1 MPAALP
7 PSSVRNPENRASIKR
22 LTREHF
28 ALYRGYLDGVSVEQL
43 HATYGDATTDIRA
56 TRRLIGLLRDTLSG
70 AARRTRDVE
79 ATHLLRLR
87 PGSIPETQRLA
98 ASEMPSL
105 ETYRESVDPDGFH
118 SEAELLE
125 LYQAEFPR
133 ESIPGI
139 DRRTTRNAR
148 LRRRQIDALARM
160 ETSLVQAPQPEH
172 PVASWLEPAIAA
184 RLQHTA
190 IHTLGDLLE
199 FIEMRGHRWY
209 ASVARVGPK
218 AARRIVDWLA
228 LHADSLRHTLSKRAL
243 IPRRRLAQGDPTL
256 IRPRQSGIVPIE
268 SLAVPAEIDGST
280 GTNRA
285 QNHASPC
292 PLDTDLH
299 AIDAWLATRQ
309 HSPHTARAYRRE
321 AERLLLWAINEKN
334 KALSSLDGTDC
345 AGYIE
350 TFLADP
356 QPAARW
362 VGRAKIERTHLDWRP
377 FVGALSNRSR
387 ETARAI
393 LHAMGQW
400 LVEQNYWAHN
410 PFSTAP
416 AVVIGARIDVSGRSL
431 NHGEWQSV
439 VQAASRDRYSQRE
452 LRDYLALNLA
462 YSTGLRR
469 AELAHATTG
478 RLIRPAVESG
488 LEGTPE
494 GASANAWQLAIPGK
508 GRGARNVLVPQA
520 VMELVFESLRARG
533 LPGDPG
539 ACPAETPL
547 LAHFRTGN
555 SLTPDGMG
563 QVFRRLF
570 SWAALLSTPQNL
582 LDSRRCFNA
591 STHWV
596 RHTHSHH
603 ALDCGTDCR
612 EVQIRLGH
620 ANLSTTLLYVKA
632 RRHGRIVHGKSGV
645 SSAR

>member
-1 MPAALP
+1 MPAAFP
-7 PSSVRNPENRASIKR
+7 TSSVRNPENRTSIKR

-43 HATYGDATTDIRA
+43 HATYGDTTTDIRA

-87 PGSIPETQRLA
+87 PGSIPDSQRLA
-98 ASEMPSL
+98 ASEMPTL
-105 ETYRESVDPDGFH
+105 EAYRESVDPNGFH

-125 LYQAEFPR
+125 LYQAEFPQ
-133 ESIPGI
+133 ENSLGV
-139 DRRTTRNAR
+139 DRRSTRNAR

-160 ETSLVQAPQPEH
+160 EASLVQAPQADH
-172 PVASWLEPAIAA
+172 PVASWLEPAIAG
-184 RLQHTA
+184 RLQHTG
-190 IHTLGDLLE
+190 IHTLADLLG
-199 FIEMRGHRWY
+199 FIEQRGHRWY

-243 IPRRRLAQGDPTL
+243 IPRRRLSSGDPAL
-256 IRPRQSGIVPIE
+256 VRPRQSGIVPIE
-268 SLAVPAEIDGST
+268 SLAVPAEMDGSA

-285 QNHASPC
+285 RNRSLPC
-292 PLDTDLH
+292 SLDTDLQ

-321 AERLLLWAINEKN
+321 AERLLLWAINERE

-345 AGYIE
+345 AGYIG

-356 QPAARW
+356 EPAARW
-362 VGRAKIERTHLDWRP
+362 IGRAKIERNHLDWRP

-400 LVEQNYWAHN
+400 LVEQNYWARN

-416 AVVIGARIDVSGRSL
+416 PVAIGARIDVSGRSL
-431 NHGEWQSV
+431 DHAQWQSV

-478 RLIRPAVESG
+478 RLIRPALES
-488 LEGTPE
+488 EPE
-494 GASANAWQLAIPGK
+494 VASADAWRLAIPGK
-508 GRGARNVLVPQA
+508 GRAARTIPVPQS
-520 VMELVFESLRARG
+520 VMHLVFESLRARG
-533 LPGDPG
+533 LPRDPT
-539 ACPAETPL
+539 ACPADTPL

-570 SWAALLSTPQNL
+570 SWAALFSTPQNL
-582 LDSRRCFNA
+582 LDSRRYFNA

-603 ALDCGTDCR
+603 ALEGGTDCR
-612 EVQIRLGH
+612 EVQVRLGH

-632 RRHGRIVHGKSGV
+632 RRHSSFADGKSGV
-645 SSAR
+645 VSTR

>member
-1 MPAALP
+1 MPAASP
-7 PSSVRNPENRASIKR
+7 RSSVRNPENRASIKR

-87 PGSIPETQRLA
+87 PGSIPDAQRLA

-105 ETYRESVDPDGFH
+105 ETYRESVDPNGFH

-125 LYQAEFPR
+125 LYQAEFPQ
-133 ESIPGI
+133 ENGLGV
-139 DRRTTRNAR
+139 DRRSSRNAR

-160 ETSLVQAPQPEH
+160 EASLVQAPQPDH
-172 PVASWLEPAIAA
+172 PVASWLEPAIAG
-184 RLQHTA
+184 RLQDTG
-190 IHTLGDLLE
+190 IHTLADLLG
-199 FIEMRGHRWY
+199 FIEQRGHRWY

-228 LHADSLRHTLSKRAL
+228 LHADSLRHMLSKRAL
-243 IPRRRLAQGDPTL
+243 IPRRRLSSNDPAL
-256 IRPRQSGIVPIE
+256 MRPRQSGIVPIE
-268 SLAVPAEIDGST
+268 SLAVPTEIDGST

-285 QNHASPC
+285 RNRGLSC
-292 PLDTDLH
+292 SLETDLQ

-321 AERLLLWAINEKN
+321 AERLLLWAINEKK
-334 KALSSLDGTDC
+334 KALSSLDAVDC
-345 AGYIE
+345 ATYIG

-362 VGRAKIERTHLDWRP
+362 IGRAKIERTHLDWRP
-377 FVGALSNRSR
+377 FVGTLSSRSR
-387 ETARAI
+387 ETARSI

-400 LVEQNYWAHN
+400 LIEQNYWAHN
-410 PFSTAP
+410 PFSNAP
-416 AVVIGARIDVSGRSL
+416 AVAIGPRIDVSGRSL
-431 NHGEWQSV
+431 NHGQWQSV

-469 AELAHATTG
+469 AELAQATTG
-478 RLIRPAVESG
+478 RLFQPTLESELG
-488 LEGTPE
+488 NSLEGALNN
-494 GASANAWQLAIPGK
+494 GWQLVIPGT
-508 GRGARNVLVPQA
+508 GRAARAVPVPQA

-533 LPGDPG
+533 LPGNPG
-539 ACPAETPL
+539 ACPANTPL

-582 LDSRRCFNA
+582 LDSRRYFNA
-591 STHWV
+591 STHWL

-603 ALDCGTDCR
+603 ALESGTDCR
-612 EVQIRLGH
+612 EVQVRLGH

-632 RRHGRIVHGKSGV
+632 RRHGSFANGKSSGL
-645 SSAR
+645 STR

>member
-7 PSSVRNPENRASIKR
+7 PSSVRNPENRTSIKR

-87 PGSIPETQRLA
+87 PGSIPDTQRPA
-98 ASEMPSL
+98 ASEMPTL
-105 ETYRESVDPDGFH
+105 EAYRESVDPDGFH

-125 LYQAEFPR
+125 LYRAEF
-133 ESIPGI
+133 SQGSAPGI
-139 DRRTTRNAR
+139 DRRSTRNAR
-148 LRRRQIDALARM
+148 LRRRQVDALARM
-160 ETSLVQAPQPEH
+160 EASLVQAPQPDH
-172 PVASWLEPAIAA
+172 PVASWLEPAIAG
-184 RLQHTA
+184 RLQHTG
-190 IHTLGDLLE
+190 IHTLADLLG
-199 FIEMRGHRWY
+199 FIEQRGHRWY

-218 AARRIVDWLA
+218 AARRVVDWLA

-243 IPRRRLAQGDPTL
+243 IPRRRLSSNDPAL
-256 IRPRQSGIVPIE
+256 VRPRQHGIVPIE
-268 SLAVPAEIDGST
+268 SLAVPAEIDGSK
-280 GTNRA
+280 GTNRVR
-285 QNHASPC
+285 NHSLPSS
-292 PLDTDLH
+292 LETDLQ
-299 AIDAWLATRQ
+299 AIDAWLGTRQ

-321 AERLLLWAINEKN
+321 AERLLLWAINEKK

-345 AGYIE
+345 AGYIG

-377 FVGALSNRSR
+377 FVGALCNRSR

-400 LVEQNYWAHN
+400 LVEQNYWAQN
-410 PFSTAP
+410 PFSNAP
-416 AVVIGARIDVSGRSL
+416 AVAIGARIDVSGRSL
-431 NHGEWQSV
+431 NHGQWQSV
-439 VQAASRDRYSQRE
+439 VQAAFRHRYSQRE
-452 LRDYLALNLA
+452 LRDYLALRLA

-469 AELAHATTG
+469 AELARATTG
-478 RLIRPAVESG
+478 RLFQPARESG
-488 LEGTPE
+488 FAGGLGR
-494 GASANAWQLAIPGK
+494 ASTDAWQLVIPGK
-508 GRGARNVLVPQA
+508 GRAARTISIPQD

-539 ACPAETPL
+539 ACPADTPL

-570 SWAALLSTPQNL
+570 SWAALLSTPENL
-582 LDSRRCFNA
+582 LDSRRYFSA
-591 STHWV
+591 STHWL

-603 ALDCGTDCR
+603 ALESGTDCR
-612 EVQIRLGH
+612 EVQLRLGH
-620 ANLSTTLLYVKA
+620 AHLSTTLLYVKA
-632 RRHGRIVHGKSGV
+632 RRHGSFENGKSSGL
-645 SSAR
+645 STH

>member
-7 PSSVRNPENRASIKR
+7 TSSIRNPENRSSIKR

-87 PGSIPETQRLA
+87 PGSIPDAQRLA
-98 ASEMPSL
+98 VSEMPTL
-105 ETYRESVDPDGFH
+105 EAFRESVDPNGFH

-125 LYQAEFPR
+125 LYQAEFPQ
-133 ESIPGI
+133 ENSLGV
-139 DRRTTRNAR
+139 DRRSTRNAR

-160 ETSLVQAPQPEH
+160 EASLVQAPQADH
-172 PVASWLEPAIAA
+172 PVASWLEPAIAG
-184 RLQHTA
+184 RLQHTG
-190 IHTLGDLLE
+190 IHTLADLLGY
-199 FIEMRGHRWY
+199 IEQRGHRWY

-243 IPRRRLAQGDPTL
+243 TPRRRLSSGDPAL
-256 IRPRQSGIVPIE
+256 LRPRQNGIVPIE
-268 SLAVPAEIDGST
+268 SLAVPAEMDGSA

-285 QNHASPC
+285 RNRSLPC
-292 PLDTDLH
+292 SLDTDLQ
-299 AIDAWLATRQ
+299 AIDAWLATPQ
-309 HSPHTARAYRRE
+309 LSPHTARAYRRE
-321 AERLLLWAINEKN
+321 AERLLLWAINEKK
-334 KALSSLDGTDC
+334 KALSSLDGADC
-345 AGYIE
+345 AGYIG

-377 FVGALSNRSR
+377 FIGALSNRSR

-400 LVEQNYWAHN
+400 LVEQNYWARN

-416 AVVIGARIDVSGRSL
+416 AVAIGARIDVSGRSL
-431 NHGEWQSV
+431 DHEQWQSV

-469 AELAHATTG
+469 AELADATTG
-478 RLIRPAVESG
+478 RLIQLAA
-488 LEGTPE
+488 EGEPD
-494 GASANAWQLAIPGK
+494 GASTIAWQLAIPGK
-508 GRGARNVLVPQA
+508 GPAARTISVPQA
-520 VMELVFESLRARG
+520 IMQLVFENLRARG
-533 LPGDPG
+533 LPGDPA
-539 ACPAETPL
+539 ACPADTPL

-555 SLTPDGMG
+555 PLTPDGMG

-582 LDSRRCFNA
+582 LDSRRYFNA

-603 ALDCGTDCR
+603 ALESGTDCR

-620 ANLSTTLLYVKA
+620 ANLSTTRLYVKS
-632 RRHGRIVHGKSGV
+632 RRHGSLADGKTGVV
-645 SSAR
+645 SSR

>member
-1 MPAALP
+1 M
-7 PSSVRNPENRASIKR
+7 
-22 LTREHF
+22 
-28 ALYRGYLDGVSVEQL
+28 
-43 HATYGDATTDIRA
+43 
-56 TRRLIGLLRDTLSG
+56 
-70 AARRTRDVE
+70 
-79 ATHLLRLR
+79 
-87 PGSIPETQRLA
+87 
-98 ASEMPSL
+98 
-105 ETYRESVDPDGFH
+105 
-118 SEAELLE
+118 
-125 LYQAEFPR
+125 
-133 ESIPGI
+133 
-139 DRRTTRNAR
+139 
-148 LRRRQIDALARM
+148 
-160 ETSLVQAPQPEH
+160 
-172 PVASWLEPAIAA
+172 
-184 RLQHTA
+184 
-190 IHTLGDLLE
+190 
-199 FIEMRGHRWY
+199 
-209 ASVARVGPK
+209 
-218 AARRIVDWLA
+218 
-228 LHADSLRHTLSKRAL
+228 
-243 IPRRRLAQGDPTL
+243 AQGDPAL
-256 IRPRQSGIVPIE
+256 VRPRQNGIVPIE
-268 SLAVPAEIDGST
+268 SLAVPAEIDGAA

-285 QNHASPC
+285 RSPGSPC
-292 PLDTDLH
+292 SLETDLQ

-309 HSPHTARAYRRE
+309 DSPHTARAYRRE
-321 AERLLLWAINEKN
+321 AERLLLWALNEKK
-334 KALSSLDGTDC
+334 KALSSLDGADC
-345 AGYIE
+345 AGYIG
-350 TFLADP
+350 TFLGDP

-362 VGRAKIERTHLDWRP
+362 IGRAKIERTHLDWRP

-410 PFSTAP
+410 PFSSAP
-416 AVVIGARIDVSGRSL
+416 AVAIGPRIDVSGRSL

-478 RLIRPAVESG
+478 GLFRPALESVSG
-488 LEGTPE
+488 SRLEST
-494 GASANAWQLAIPGK
+494 SANAWQLAIPGK
-508 GRGARNVLVPQA
+508 GRAARTIPVPQA
-520 VMELVFESLRARG
+520 VMELIFESLRARG

-539 ACPAETPL
+539 ACPADTPL

-603 ALDCGTDCR
+603 ALESGTDCR
-612 EVQIRLGH
+612 EVQFRLGH

-632 RRHGRIVHGKSGV
+632 GRRGSFANGKSGV
-645 SSAR
+645 LSTR

>member
-7 PSSVRNPENRASIKR
+7 SSSVRNPENRSSIKR

-87 PGSIPETQRLA
+87 PGSIPDAQRLA
-98 ASEMPSL
+98 VSEMPTL
-105 ETYRESVDPDGFH
+105 EAYRESVDPNGFH

-125 LYQAEFPR
+125 LYQAEFR
-133 ESIPGI
+133 EENNLGV
-139 DRRTTRNAR
+139 DRRSTRNAR

-160 ETSLVQAPQPEH
+160 EASLVQAPQADH
-172 PVASWLEPAIAA
+172 PVASWLEPAIAS
-184 RLQHTA
+184 RLQHTG
-190 IHTLGDLLE
+190 IHTLADLLE
-199 FIEMRGHRWY
+199 YIEQRGHRWY
-209 ASVARVGPK
+209 ASVARIGAK
-218 AARRIVDWLA
+218 AARRVVDWLA

-243 IPRRRLAQGDPTL
+243 TPRRRLSSGDPAL
-256 IRPRQSGIVPIE
+256 LRPRQSGIVPIE
-268 SLAVPAEIDGST
+268 SLAVPAEMDGSA

-285 QNHASPC
+285 RNRSLPC
-292 PLDTDLH
+292 SLDTDLE

-321 AERLLLWAINEKN
+321 AERLLLWAVNEKN
-334 KALSSLDGTDC
+334 KALSSLDGADC
-345 AGYIE
+345 AGYIG

-377 FVGALSNRSR
+377 FIGALSNRSR

-393 LHAMGQW
+393 LHAMSEW

-410 PFSTAP
+410 PFSAAP
-416 AVVIGARIDVSGRSL
+416 AVAIGARIDVSGRSL
-431 NHGEWQSV
+431 NHEQWQSV

-478 RLIRPAVESG
+478 RLIPPALESQ
-488 LEGTPE
+488 PE
-494 GASANAWQLAIPGK
+494 GASADAWQLAIPGK
-508 GRGARNVLVPQA
+508 GHAARTIPVPQT
-520 VMELVFESLRARG
+520 VMQLVFENLRARG
-533 LPGDPG
+533 LPGDPT
-539 ACPAETPL
+539 ACPADTPL

-570 SWAALLSTPQNL
+570 SWAAFLSTPQNL
-582 LDSRRCFNA
+582 LDSRRYFNA

-603 ALDCGTDCR
+603 ALESGTDCR
-612 EVQIRLGH
+612 EVQVRLGH
-620 ANLSTTLLYVKA
+620 ANLSTTRLYVKA
-632 RRHGRIVHGKSGV
+632 RRRSSSADGKSAIL
-645 SSAR
+645 STR

>member
-7 PSSVRNPENRASIKR
+7 PSSVRNPENRTSIKR

-87 PGSIPETQRLA
+87 PGSIPDAQRSTA
-98 ASEMPSL
+98 GEMPSL
-105 ETYRESVDPDGFH
+105 EAYRESVDPHGFH
-118 SEAELLE
+118 SESELLE
-125 LYQAEFPR
+125 LYQAEFPQ
-133 ESIPGI
+133 ESGLGI
-139 DRRTTRNAR
+139 DRRSTRNAR

-160 ETSLVQAPQPEH
+160 EASLVQAPQPDH
-172 PVASWLEPAIAA
+172 PVASWLEPAIAG
-184 RLQHTA
+184 RLQHA
-190 IHTLGDLLE
+190 GIHTLADLLG
-199 FIEMRGHRWY
+199 FIEQRGHRWY

-228 LHADSLRHTLSKRAL
+228 LHADSLRHMLSTRAL
-243 IPRRRLAQGDPTL
+243 TPRRRLSSNDPSL
-256 IRPRQSGIVPIE
+256 MRPRQSGIVPIE

-285 QNHASPC
+285 RNHGLPC
-292 PLDTDLH
+292 SLETDLQ
-299 AIDAWLATRQ
+299 AIEAWLATRQ

-321 AERLLLWAINEKN
+321 AERLLLWAINEKK
-334 KALSSLDGTDC
+334 KALSSLDDADC
-345 AGYIE
+345 AGYIG

-356 QPAARW
+356 QPAAHW

-410 PFSTAP
+410 PFSNAP
-416 AVVIGARIDVSGRSL
+416 AVAIGPRIDVSGRSL
-431 NHGEWQSV
+431 NHGQWQSV

-452 LRDYLALNLA
+452 LRDYLALKLA

-478 RLIRPAVESG
+478 QLIQPALESG
-488 LEGTPE
+488 IES
-494 GASANAWQLAIPGK
+494 AWANAWQLAIPGK
-508 GRGARNVLVPQA
+508 GRAARTIPVPQA
-520 VMELVFESLRARG
+520 VMELLFESLRARG
-533 LPGDPG
+533 LPGDPS
-539 ACPAETPL
+539 ACPADTPL

-570 SWAALLSTPQNL
+570 SWAAVLSTQQNL
-582 LDSRRCFNA
+582 LDSHRCFSA

-603 ALDCGTDCR
+603 ALESGADCR
-612 EVQIRLGH
+612 EVQVRLGH

-632 RRHGRIVHGKSGV
+632 RGHG
-645 SSAR
+645 SSANGKNGVLSTSQ

>member
-1 MPAALP
+1 MPTALP
-7 PSSVRNPENRASIKR
+7 ASSVRNPENRTSIKR

-87 PGSIPETQRLA
+87 PGSIPDAQQLA

-105 ETYRESVDPDGFH
+105 EAYRESVDPNGFH

-125 LYQAEFPR
+125 LYQAEFPQ
-133 ESIPGI
+133 ENGLGV
-139 DRRTTRNAR
+139 DRRSTRNAR

-160 ETSLVQAPQPEH
+160 EASLVQAPQPDH
-172 PVASWLEPAIAA
+172 PVASWLEPAIAG
-184 RLQHTA
+184 RLQHTG
-190 IHTLGDLLE
+190 IHTLADLLG
-199 FIEMRGHRWY
+199 FIEQRGHRWY
-209 ASVARVGPK
+209 ANVARVGPK

-228 LHADSLRHTLSKRAL
+228 LHADSLRHMLSKRAL
-243 IPRRRLAQGDPTL
+243 TPRRRLSSNDPAL
-256 IRPRQSGIVPIE
+256 VRPRQSGIVPIE
-268 SLAVPAEIDGST
+268 SLVVPAEIDGSK
-280 GTNRA
+280 GTNRVR
-285 QNHASPC
+285 NRGLPC
-292 PLDTDLH
+292 SLETDLQ
-299 AIDAWLATRQ
+299 AIDAWLARQ

-321 AERLLLWAINEKN
+321 AERLLLWSINEKR
-334 KALSSLDGTDC
+334 KALSSLDGADC
-345 AGYIE
+345 ARYIG

-356 QPAARW
+356 QPSARW
-362 VGRAKIERTHLDWRP
+362 VGRAKIERTNLDWRP

-387 ETARAI
+387 ETARAV
-393 LHAMGQW
+393 LHAMGRW

-410 PFSTAP
+410 PFSTTP
-416 AVVIGARIDVSGRSL
+416 AVAIGARIDVSGRSL
-431 NHGEWQSV
+431 NHGQWQSV
-439 VQAASRDRYSQRE
+439 VQAASRDQYSQRE

-469 AELAHATTG
+469 AELAYATTG
-478 RLIRPAVESG
+478 GLFQPTLESG
-488 LEGTPE
+488 LENRPE
-494 GASANAWQLAIPGK
+494 SASANAWQLAIPGK
-508 GRGARNVLVPQA
+508 GRAARTIPVPQP
-520 VMELVFESLRARG
+520 VMELVFESLQARG
-533 LPGDPG
+533 LPRDPG
-539 ACPAETPL
+539 ACPAGTPL

-563 QVFRRLF
+563 QIFRRLF

-582 LDSRRCFNA
+582 LDSRRYFNA
-591 STHWV
+591 STHWL

-603 ALDCGTDCR
+603 ALESGTDCR
-612 EVQIRLGH
+612 EVQARLGH

-632 RRHGRIVHGKSGV
+632 SRHGSFANGKSSV
-645 SSAR
+645 WSVL

>member
-1 MPAALP
+1 MSAALP
-7 PSSVRNPENRASIKR
+7 PSSVRNPENRTSIKR

-87 PGSIPETQRLA
+87 PGSIPDAQRLA
-98 ASEMPSL
+98 ASETPSL
-105 ETYRESVDPDGFH
+105 EAYRESVDPNGFH

-125 LYQAEFPR
+125 LYQAEFPQ
-133 ESIPGI
+133 ENGLGV
-139 DRRTTRNAR
+139 DRRSSRNAR

-160 ETSLVQAPQPEH
+160 EASLVQAPQPDH
-172 PVASWLEPAIAA
+172 PVASWLEPAIAG
-184 RLQHTA
+184 RLQQTG
-190 IHTLGDLLE
+190 IHTLADLLG
-199 FIEMRGHRWY
+199 FIEQRGHRWH

-243 IPRRRLAQGDPTL
+243 TPRRRLVQGDPAL
-256 IRPRQSGIVPIE
+256 VRPRQSGIVPIE
-268 SLAVPAEIDGST
+268 SLAVPTEIDGSA

-285 QNHASPC
+285 RNHGLPC
-292 PLDTDLH
+292 SLDTDLH
-299 AIDAWLATRQ
+299 AIDAWLAARQ

-321 AERLLLWAINEKN
+321 AERLLLWAINDKK
-334 KALSSLDGTDC
+334 KALSSLDSADC
-345 AGYIE
+345 AVYIG

-416 AVVIGARIDVSGRSL
+416 AVAIGARIDVSGRSL
-431 NHGEWQSV
+431 DHGQWQSV

-478 RLIRPAVESG
+478 RLIPPKLESA
-488 LEGTPE
+488 LESEPE
-494 GASANAWQLAIPGK
+494 ASSANTWQLAIPGK
-508 GRGARNVLVPQA
+508 GRAARTITVPQA

-539 ACPAETPL
+539 ACPADTPL

-563 QVFRRLF
+563 RVFRRLF

-582 LDSRRCFNA
+582 LDSRRYFNA

-603 ALDCGTDCR
+603 ALESGADCR
-612 EVQIRLGH
+612 EVQVRLGH

-632 RRHGRIVHGKSGV
+632 RRHGSFANGKSGILPTH
-645 SSAR
+645 

>member
-1 MPAALP
+1 MPAALS
-7 PSSVRNPENRASIKR
+7 PSSVRNPENRTSIKR

-87 PGSIPETQRLA
+87 PGSIPDTHRLA

-125 LYQAEFPR
+125 LYQAEFSGETTR
-133 ESIPGI
+133 GI

-160 ETSLVQAPQPEH
+160 EASLVQAPQPDH
-172 PVASWLEPAIAA
+172 PVASWLEPAIAG
-184 RLQHTA
+184 RLQHTS
-190 IHTLGDLLE
+190 IHTLGDLLR
-199 FIEMRGHRWY
+199 FIETRGHRWY
-209 ASVARVGPK
+209 ANVARVGPK

-228 LHADSLRHTLSKRAL
+228 LHADSLRHTLSRRAL
-243 IPRRRLAQGDPTL
+243 IPRRRLIQGDPTL
-256 IRPRQSGIVPIE
+256 VRPRQSGIVPIE
-268 SLAVPAEIDGST
+268 SLVVPVEIDGSA

-285 QNHASPC
+285 QNPGLACS
-292 PLDTDLH
+292 LDTDLQ
-299 AIDAWLATRQ
+299 AIDAWLTTRQ

-321 AERLLLWAINEKN
+321 AERLLLWAINEKR
-334 KALSSLDGTDC
+334 KALSSLDGADC

-362 VGRAKIERTHLDWRP
+362 VGRAKIERSHLDWRP
-377 FVGALSNRSR
+377 FVGTLSNRSR

-393 LHAMGQW
+393 LHAMGRW
-400 LVEQNYWAHN
+400 LVEQNYWAQN
-410 PFSTAP
+410 PFSAAA
-416 AVVIGARIDVSGRSL
+416 AVKIGARIDVSGRSL

-439 VQAASRDRYSQRE
+439 VQAASRDQYSQRE

-478 RLIRPAVESG
+478 CLVPPTLESG
-488 LEGTPE
+488 SPEMPE
-494 GASANAWQLAIPGK
+494 GASTHAWQLIIPRK
-508 GRGARNVLVPQA
+508 ARATRTIPIPLPI
-520 VMELVFESLRARG
+520 MELVFDGLQARG
-533 LPGDPG
+533 LPRNPS
-539 ACPAETPL
+539 ACPADTPL

-555 SLTPDGMG
+555 SLTPDGIG

-570 SWAALLSTPQNL
+570 SWAAILSTPQNL

-603 ALDCGTDCR
+603 ILERGTNCR

-632 RRHGRIVHGKSGV
+632 RCHGGIANGKSGV
-645 SSAR
+645 SSTR

>member
-1 MPAALP
+1 MPAALQ
-7 PSSVRNPENRASIKR
+7 PSSVRNPENRTSIKR

-87 PGSIPETQRLA
+87 PGSIPDAQRSA
-98 ASEMPSL
+98 AGEMPSL
-105 ETYRESVDPDGFH
+105 EAYRESVDPNGFH

-125 LYQAEFPR
+125 LYQAEFPQ
-133 ESIPGI
+133 ENGLGV
-139 DRRTTRNAR
+139 DRRSTRNAR

-160 ETSLVQAPQPEH
+160 EASLVQAPQPDH
-172 PVASWLEPAIAA
+172 PVASWLEPAIAG
-184 RLQHTA
+184 RLQHA
-190 IHTLGDLLE
+190 GIHTLADLLG
-199 FIEMRGHRWY
+199 FIERRGHRWY

-228 LHADSLRHTLSKRAL
+228 LHADSLRHMLSTRAL
-243 IPRRRLAQGDPTL
+243 TPRRRLSSNDPSL
-256 IRPRQSGIVPIE
+256 MRPRQSGIVPIE

-285 QNHASPC
+285 RNHGLPC
-292 PLDTDLH
+292 SLETDLQ
-299 AIDAWLATRQ
+299 AIEAWLAARQ

-321 AERLLLWAINEKN
+321 AERLLLWAINEKK
-334 KALSSLDGTDC
+334 KALSSLDGADC
-345 AGYIE
+345 AGYIG

-410 PFSTAP
+410 PFSNAP
-416 AVVIGARIDVSGRSL
+416 AVAIGPRIDVSGRSL
-431 NHGEWQSV
+431 NHGQWQSV
-439 VQAASRDRYSQRE
+439 VQAASRDQYSQRE

-478 RLIRPAVESG
+478 QLIQPALESG
-488 LEGTPE
+488 IES
-494 GASANAWQLAIPGK
+494 ASANAWQLAIPGK
-508 GRGARNVLVPQA
+508 GRAARTIPVPQA
-520 VMELVFESLRARG
+520 VMELLFESLRARG
-533 LPGDPG
+533 LPGDPS
-539 ACPAETPL
+539 ACPADTPL

-570 SWAALLSTPQNL
+570 SWAAVLSTQQNL
-582 LDSRRCFNA
+582 LDSHRCFSA

-603 ALDCGTDCR
+603 ALESGADCR
-612 EVQIRLGH
+612 EVQVRLGH
-620 ANLSTTLLYVKA
+620 ANLSTTRLYVKA
-632 RRHGRIVHGKSGV
+632 RGHG
-645 SSAR
+645 SSANGKNGVLSTSQ

>member
-7 PSSVRNPENRASIKR
+7 SSSIRNAENRASIKR

-28 ALYRGYLDGVSVEQL
+28 ALYRGYLDGISVEQL
-43 HATYGDATTDIRA
+43 HATYGDATTDLRA

-87 PGSIPETQRLA
+87 PGSIPDTQRLA

-105 ETYRESVDPDGFH
+105 EAYRESVDPDGFH

-125 LYQAEFPR
+125 LYQAEFSQ
-133 ESIPGI
+133 ESTPGI

-160 ETSLVQAPQPEH
+160 EASLVQAPQPGH
-172 PVASWLEPAIAA
+172 PVASWLEPAIAG
-184 RLQHTA
+184 RLQHTG
-190 IHTLGDLLE
+190 IHTLGDLLG
-199 FIEMRGHRWY
+199 FIETRGHRWY

-218 AARRIVDWLA
+218 AAQRIVDWLA
-228 LHADSLRHTLSKRAL
+228 LHADSLRHTLSRRAL
-243 IPRRRLAQGDPTL
+243 IPRRRLLQGDPTL
-256 IRPRQSGIVPIE
+256 VRPRQDGIVPIE
-268 SLAVPAEIDGST
+268 SLAVPAEMDGSA

-285 QNHASPC
+285 QNHRSSC
-292 PLDTDLH
+292 PLDTDLQ
-299 AIDAWLATRQ
+299 AIDTWLATRQ

-321 AERLLLWAINEKN
+321 AERLLLWAINEKK
-334 KALSSLDGTDC
+334 KALSSLDHADC

-377 FVGALSNRSR
+377 FIGSLSNRSR

-400 LVEQNYWAHN
+400 LVEQNYWARN
-410 PFSTAP
+410 PFSTVA
-416 AVVIGARIDVSGRSL
+416 AVEIGARIDVSGRSL

-439 VQAASRDRYSQRE
+439 VQAASRDQYSQRG

-469 AELAHATTG
+469 AELANATTG
-478 RLIRPAVESG
+478 RLVRPT
-488 LEGTPE
+488 LENDLEPWPD
-494 GASANAWQLAIPGK
+494 GASASAWQLTVPAK
-508 GRGARNVLVPQA
+508 GRAARTVPVSSA

-533 LPGDPG
+533 LPVDPS
-539 ACPAETPL
+539 ACPSDTPL

-570 SWAALLSTPQNL
+570 SWVAVLSTPQNL

-603 ALDCGTDCR
+603 ALERGTDCR

-620 ANLSTTLLYVKA
+620 ASLSTTLLYVKT
-632 RRHGRIVHGKSGV
+632 RRQGGIANGKSGM
-645 SSAR
+645 SPTR

>member
-7 PSSVRNPENRASIKR
+7 TSSVRNPENRYSIKR

-43 HATYGDATTDIRA
+43 HVTYGDATTDIRA

-87 PGSIPETQRLA
+87 PGSIPDAQRLA
-98 ASEMPSL
+98 VGEMPTL
-105 ETYRESVDPDGFH
+105 EAYRESVDPNGFH

-125 LYQAEFPR
+125 LYQADFPQ
-133 ESIPGI
+133 ENSVGV
-139 DRRTTRNAR
+139 DRRSTRNAR

-160 ETSLVQAPQPEH
+160 EASLVQAPQADH
-172 PVASWLEPAIAA
+172 PVASWLEPAIAG
-184 RLQHTA
+184 RLQHA
-190 IHTLGDLLE
+190 GIHTLADLLGY
-199 FIEMRGHRWY
+199 IEQHGHRWY

-243 IPRRRLAQGDPTL
+243 TPRRRLSSGDPAL
-256 IRPRQSGIVPIE
+256 VRPRQTGIVPIE
-268 SLAVPAEIDGST
+268 SLTVPGEMDGSA

-285 QNHASPC
+285 GNRSLPC
-292 PLDTDLH
+292 SLDTDLQ

-321 AERLLLWAINEKN
+321 AERLLLWAINEKK
-334 KALSSLDGTDC
+334 KALSSLDAADC
-345 AGYIE
+345 TGYIG

-356 QPAARW
+356 QPSARW
-362 VGRAKIERTHLDWRP
+362 VGRAKIERNHLEWRP
-377 FVGALSNRSR
+377 FVGGLSNRSR

-400 LVEQNYWAHN
+400 LVEQNYWARN
-410 PFSTAP
+410 PFSTAL
-416 AVVIGARIDVSGRSL
+416 AVAIGARIDVSGRSL
-431 NHGEWQSV
+431 DHAQWQSV
-439 VQAASRDRYSQRE
+439 VRAASRVRYSQRE

-478 RLIRPAVESG
+478 RLIRPALES
-488 LEGTPE
+488 ESN
-494 GASANAWQLAIPGK
+494 GASARDWQLAIPGK
-508 GRGARNVLVPQA
+508 GRAARTISIPQA
-520 VMELVFESLRARG
+520 VMQLVFESLRARG
-533 LPGDPG
+533 LPGDPTT
-539 ACPAETPL
+539 CPADTPL

-570 SWAALLSTPQNL
+570 SSAALLSTPQNL
-582 LDSRRCFNA
+582 LDSRRYFNA

-603 ALDCGTDCR
+603 ALESGMDCR
-612 EVQIRLGH
+612 KVQVRLGH
-620 ANLSTTLLYVKA
+620 ANLSTTRLYVKA
-632 RRHGRIVHGKSGV
+632 QCRSSLEDGKSGILPT
-645 SSAR
+645 R

>member
-7 PSSVRNPENRASIKR
+7 TSSVRHPENRTSIKR

-87 PGSIPETQRLA
+87 PGSIPDAQRLA
-98 ASEMPSL
+98 TGEMPTL

-125 LYQAEFPR
+125 LYQAEFPQKNNQ
-133 ESIPGI
+133 GV
-139 DRRTTRNAR
+139 DRRSARNTR

-160 ETSLVQAPQPEH
+160 EASLVQAPQPDH
-172 PVASWLEPAIAA
+172 PVASWLEPATAS
-184 RLQHTA
+184 RLQHTG
-190 IHTLGDLLE
+190 IHTLADLLE
-199 FIEMRGHRWY
+199 FIEQRGHRWY
-209 ASVARVGPK
+209 ATVARVGPK

-228 LHADSLRHTLSKRAL
+228 LHADSLRHTLSTRAL
-243 IPRRRLAQGDPTL
+243 TPRRRLVKGDPAL
-256 IRPRQSGIVPIE
+256 VRPRQNGIVPIE
-268 SLAVPAEIDGST
+268 SLAVPAEMDGAA

-285 QNHASPC
+285 RNPGSPC
-292 PLDTDLH
+292 SLGTDLQ

-309 HSPHTARAYRRE
+309 HSPHTVRAYRRE
-321 AERLLLWAINEKN
+321 AERLLLWAINEKK
-334 KALSSLDGTDC
+334 KALSSLDGGDC

-356 QPAARW
+356 QPTARW

-410 PFSTAP
+410 PFSNAP
-416 AVVIGARIDVSGRSL
+416 AVAIGPRIDVSGRSL
-431 NHGEWQSV
+431 NHGEWQNV

-478 RLIRPAVESG
+478 RLFRPV
-488 LEGTPE
+488 LENALENRLETVATE
-494 GASANAWQLAIPGK
+494 AWQLTIPGK
-508 GRGARNVLVPQA
+508 GGAARTIPVPQA

-539 ACPAETPL
+539 ACPADTPL
-547 LAHFRTGN
+547 LPHFRTGN

-563 QVFRRLF
+563 QLFRRLF

-603 ALDCGTDCR
+603 ALENGADCR
-612 EVQIRLGH
+612 EVQFRLGH
-620 ANLSTTLLYVKA
+620 ANLCTTLLYVKA
-632 RRHGRIVHGKSGV
+632 RRHGSFANGKSGV
-645 SSAR
+645 LRTR

>member
-1 MPAALP
+1 MPTALP
-7 PSSVRNPENRASIKR
+7 PSSVRNPENRASINR

-285 QNHASPC
+285 QNHASSC
-292 PLDTDLH
+292 PLDTDLQ

-321 AERLLLWAINEKN
+321 AERLLL
-334 KALSSLDGTDC
+334 
-345 AGYIE
+345 
-350 TFLADP
+350 
-356 QPAARW
+356 
-362 VGRAKIERTHLDWRP
+362 
-377 FVGALSNRSR
+377 
-387 ETARAI
+387 
-393 LHAMGQW
+393 
-400 LVEQNYWAHN
+400 
-410 PFSTAP
+410 
-416 AVVIGARIDVSGRSL
+416 
-431 NHGEWQSV
+431 
-439 VQAASRDRYSQRE
+439 
-452 LRDYLALNLA
+452 
-462 YSTGLRR
+462 
-469 AELAHATTG
+469 
-478 RLIRPAVESG
+478 
-488 LEGTPE
+488 
-494 GASANAWQLAIPGK
+494 
-508 GRGARNVLVPQA
+508 
-520 VMELVFESLRARG
+520 
-533 LPGDPG
+533 
-539 ACPAETPL
+539 
-547 LAHFRTGN
+547 
-555 SLTPDGMG
+555 
-563 QVFRRLF
+563 
-570 SWAALLSTPQNL
+570 
-582 LDSRRCFNA
+582 
-591 STHWV
+591 
-596 RHTHSHH
+596 
-603 ALDCGTDCR
+603 
-612 EVQIRLGH
+612 
-620 ANLSTTLLYVKA
+620 
-632 RRHGRIVHGKSGV
+632 
-645 SSAR
+645 

>member
-1 MPAALP
+1 LTGSLSTLIRSVIRCPNVRSRRADAW
-7 PSSVRNPENRASIKR
+7 SS
-22 LTREHF
+22 
-28 ALYRGYLDGVSVEQL
+28 
-43 HATYGDATTDIRA
+43 
-56 TRRLIGLLRDTLSG
+56 
-70 AARRTRDVE
+70 
-79 ATHLLRLR
+79 
-87 PGSIPETQRLA
+87 
-98 ASEMPSL
+98 
-105 ETYRESVDPDGFH
+105 
-118 SEAELLE
+118 
-125 LYQAEFPR
+125 
-133 ESIPGI
+133 
-139 DRRTTRNAR
+139 
-148 LRRRQIDALARM
+148 
-160 ETSLVQAPQPEH
+160 
-172 PVASWLEPAIAA
+172 
-184 RLQHTA
+184 
-190 IHTLGDLLE
+190 
-199 FIEMRGHRWY
+199 
-209 ASVARVGPK
+209 
-218 AARRIVDWLA
+218 
-228 LHADSLRHTLSKRAL
+228 
-243 IPRRRLAQGDPTL
+243 GDPAL
-256 IRPRQSGIVPIE
+256 VRPRQSGIVPIE
-268 SLAVPAEIDGST
+268 SLAVPTEIDGSA

-285 QNHASPC
+285 RNHGLPC
-292 PLDTDLH
+292 SLDTDLH
-299 AIDAWLATRQ
+299 AIDAWLAARQ

-321 AERLLLWAINEKN
+321 AERLLLWAINDKK
-334 KALSSLDGTDC
+334 KALSSLDSADC
-345 AGYIE
+345 AGYIG

-416 AVVIGARIDVSGRSL
+416 AVAIGARIDVSGRSL
-431 NHGEWQSV
+431 NHGQWQSV
-439 VQAASRDRYSQRE
+439 VQAASRGQYSQRE

-478 RLIRPAVESG
+478 RLIPPKLESALESG
-488 LEGTPE
+488 PE
-494 GASANAWQLAIPGK
+494 AASANTWQLAIPGK
-508 GRGARNVLVPQA
+508 GPAARTIPVPHA

-539 ACPAETPL
+539 ACPADTPL

-582 LDSRRCFNA
+582 LDSRRYFNA

-603 ALDCGTDCR
+603 ALESGADCR
-612 EVQIRLGH
+612 EVQVRLGH

-632 RRHGRIVHGKSGV
+632 RRHGSFVNGKSGILPT
-645 SSAR
+645 R

>member
-7 PSSVRNPENRASIKR
+7 TSSVRNPENRSSIKR

-87 PGSIPETQRLA
+87 PGSIPDAQRLA
-98 ASEMPSL
+98 VSEMPTL
-105 ETYRESVDPDGFH
+105 EAFRESVDPNGFH

-125 LYQAEFPR
+125 LYQAEFPQ
-133 ESIPGI
+133 ENSLGV
-139 DRRTTRNAR
+139 DRRSTRNAR

-160 ETSLVQAPQPEH
+160 EASLVQAPQADH
-172 PVASWLEPAIAA
+172 PVASWLEPAIAG
-184 RLQHTA
+184 RLQHTG
-190 IHTLGDLLE
+190 IHTLADLLGY
-199 FIEMRGHRWY
+199 IEQRGHRWY

-243 IPRRRLAQGDPTL
+243 TPRRRLSSGDPAL
-256 IRPRQSGIVPIE
+256 LRPRQNGIVPIE
-268 SLAVPAEIDGST
+268 SLAVPAEMDGSA

-285 QNHASPC
+285 RNRSLPC
-292 PLDTDLH
+292 SLGTDLQ
-299 AIDAWLATRQ
+299 AIDAWLATPQ
-309 HSPHTARAYRRE
+309 LSPHTARAYRRE
-321 AERLLLWAINEKN
+321 AERLLLWAINEKK
-334 KALSSLDGTDC
+334 KALSSLDGADC
-345 AGYIE
+345 AGYIG

-377 FVGALSNRSR
+377 FIGALSNRSR

-400 LVEQNYWAHN
+400 LVAQNYWAHN
-410 PFSTAP
+410 PFSAAP
-416 AVVIGARIDVSGRSL
+416 AVAIGARIDVSGRSL
-431 NHGEWQSV
+431 DHGQWQSV

-469 AELAHATTG
+469 AELADATTG
-478 RLIRPAVESG
+478 RLIRPAAED
-488 LEGTPE
+488 EPD
-494 GASANAWQLAIPGK
+494 GASTIAWQLAIPGK
-508 GRGARNVLVPQA
+508 GPAARTIPVPQA
-520 VMELVFESLRARG
+520 IMQLVFENLRARG
-533 LPGDPG
+533 LPGDPA
-539 ACPAETPL
+539 ACPADTPL

-582 LDSRRCFNA
+582 LDSRRYFNA

-603 ALDCGTDCR
+603 ALESGMDCR
-612 EVQIRLGH
+612 EVQVRLGH
-620 ANLSTTLLYVKA
+620 ANLSTTRLYVKA
-632 RRHGRIVHGKSGV
+632 RRHGSLADGRTGVV
-645 SSAR
+645 SSR

>member
-7 PSSVRNPENRASIKR
+7 TSSVRNPENRSSIKR

-87 PGSIPETQRLA
+87 PGSIPDAQRLA
-98 ASEMPSL
+98 VSEMPTL
-105 ETYRESVDPDGFH
+105 EAFRESVDPNGFH

-125 LYQAEFPR
+125 LYQAEFPQ
-133 ESIPGI
+133 ENSLGV
-139 DRRTTRNAR
+139 DRRSTRNAR

-160 ETSLVQAPQPEH
+160 EASLVQAPQADH
-172 PVASWLEPAIAA
+172 PVASWLEPAIAG
-184 RLQHTA
+184 RLQHTG
-190 IHTLGDLLE
+190 IHTLADLLGY
-199 FIEMRGHRWY
+199 IEQRGHRWY

-243 IPRRRLAQGDPTL
+243 TPRRRLSSGDPAL
-256 IRPRQSGIVPIE
+256 LRPRQNGIVPIE
-268 SLAVPAEIDGST
+268 SLAVPAEMDGSA

-285 QNHASPC
+285 RNRSLPC
-292 PLDTDLH
+292 SLDTDLQ
-299 AIDAWLATRQ
+299 AIDAWLATPQ
-309 HSPHTARAYRRE
+309 LSPHTARAYRRE
-321 AERLLLWAINEKN
+321 AERLLLWAINEKK
-334 KALSSLDGTDC
+334 KALSSLDGADC
-345 AGYIE
+345 AGYIG
-350 TFLADP
+350 TFLANP

-377 FVGALSNRSR
+377 FIGALSNRSR

-400 LVEQNYWAHN
+400 LVEQNYWARN

-416 AVVIGARIDVSGRSL
+416 AVAIGARIDVSGRSL
-431 NHGEWQSV
+431 DHEQWQSV

-469 AELAHATTG
+469 AELADATTG
-478 RLIRPAVESG
+478 RLIQLAA
-488 LEGTPE
+488 EGEPD
-494 GASANAWQLAIPGK
+494 GASTIAWQLAIPGK
-508 GRGARNVLVPQA
+508 GPAARTISVPQA
-520 VMELVFESLRARG
+520 IMQLVFENLRARG
-533 LPGDPG
+533 LPGDPA
-539 ACPAETPL
+539 ACPADTPL

-570 SWAALLSTPQNL
+570 SSAALLSTPQNL
-582 LDSRRCFNA
+582 LDSRRYFNA

-596 RHTHSHH
+596 RHTHSLH
-603 ALDCGTDCR
+603 ALESGTDCR
-612 EVQIRLGH
+612 DIQVRLGH
-620 ANLSTTLLYVKA
+620 ANLSTTRLYVKA
-632 RRHGRIVHGKSGV
+632 RRRGSFADGKSGDV
-645 SSAR
+645 SSR

>member
-1 MPAALP
+1 MSAALP
-7 PSSVRNPENRASIKR
+7 TSSVRNPENRASIKR

-43 HATYGDATTDIRA
+43 HATYGDATTDVRA

-87 PGSIPETQRLA
+87 PGSIPEAQRLA
-98 ASEMPSL
+98 TSEMPTL
-105 ETYRESVDPDGFH
+105 EAYRESVDPNGFH

-125 LYQAEFPR
+125 LYQAEFPQ
-133 ESIPGI
+133 ETAPAV
-139 DRRTTRNAR
+139 DRRATRNAR

-160 ETSLVQAPQPEH
+160 EASLVQAPQPDH
-172 PVASWLEPAIAA
+172 PVASWLEPAVAA
-184 RLQHTA
+184 RLQHTG
-190 IHTLGDLLE
+190 IHTLAELLG
-199 FIEMRGHRWY
+199 FIEQRGHRWY

-228 LHADSLRHTLSKRAL
+228 LHADSLRHRLSKRVL
-243 IPRRRLAQGDPTL
+243 TPRRRLSSNDPVL
-256 IRPRQSGIVPIE
+256 VRPRQSGIVPIE
-268 SLAVPAEIDGST
+268 SLAVPAEIDGSA
-280 GTNRA
+280 GTNRLR
-285 QNHASPC
+285 NPRLPC
-292 PLDTDLH
+292 SINADLQ

-321 AERLLLWAINEKN
+321 AERLLLWAINEKK
-334 KALSSLDGTDC
+334 KALSSLDSTDC
-345 AGYIE
+345 AEYIG

-362 VGRAKIERTHLDWRP
+362 VGRAKIERNHLDWRP
-377 FVGALSNRSR
+377 FLGTLSNRSR

-400 LVEQNYWAHN
+400 LVEQNYWARN
-410 PFSTAP
+410 PFFEAP
-416 AVVIGARIDVSGRSL
+416 AVAIGARIDVSGRSL
-431 NHGEWQSV
+431 NHEQWQSV

-478 RLIRPAVESG
+478 HLIQTSLES
-488 LEGTPE
+488 
-494 GASANAWQLAIPGK
+494 ASATGWQLTIPGK
-508 GRGARNVLVPQA
+508 SRVTRTIPVPRA
-520 VMELVFESLRARG
+520 VMDLVFESLRDRG

-539 ACPAETPL
+539 ACPADTPL

-570 SWAALLSTPQNL
+570 SWAAFHSTSQNPV
-582 LDSRRCFNA
+582 DSLHCSDA

-603 ALDCGTDCR
+603 TLENGVDCR
-612 EVQIRLGH
+612 EVQVRLGH
-620 ANLSTTLLYVKA
+620 ASLSTTLLYVKA
-632 RRHGRIVHGKSGV
+632 ARHGSFANGKSGIL
-645 SSAR
+645 SKR